1 VKTEIERLL
10 ETRQKDFD
18 THLGMLGKPRVC
30 NGEIDA
36 SVRLHFVL
44 SDASGEPRVRELAS
58 MLVGY
63 ITKYCFDAT
72 KRKDLDEVD
81 RNLLFVEARDL
92 FRKAGKSGQAGELLI
107 YFLLEAVLKAPQALR
122 KMVITTNP
130 KDERKGSD
138 GMHFSWNQDLEILE
152 LYFAESKVWNDFGAA
167 LSDALASVEKFHND
181 GLKQHEFNLFSSQ
194 FKILDDQLQ
203 GRILSYI
210 NGENVTK
217 TRITHACLVGFDWNE
232 YLCLGD
238 GRRKDFIREFEERYS
253 SWADDAVT
261 KVETKLAAFSL
272 RHLRFEFFFLPFKSV
287 EEFRTLF
294 EAALRG

>member
-1 VKTEIERLL
+1 MNAIMRCSFILAMAAPRQAGEILSQAKFSSSVLNAAPQPRKNSRTRRTVKTEIERLL

-18 THLGMLGKPRVC
+18 AHLGQLGTPRVC

-44 SDASGEPRVRELAS
+44 ADASGEPRVRELAS

-92 FRKAGKSGQAGELLI
+92 FRKAAKSGQAGELLI

-167 LSDALASVEKFHND
+167 LSDAIASVEKFHND
-181 GLKQHEFNLFSSQ
+181 
-194 FKILDDQLQ
+194 
-203 GRILSYI
+203 
-210 NGENVTK
+210 V
-217 TRITHACLVGFDWNE
+217 
-232 YLCLGD
+232 
-238 GRRKDFIREFEERYS
+238 
-253 SWADDAVT
+253 
-261 KVETKLAAFSL
+261 
-272 RHLRFEFFFLPFKSV
+272 
-287 EEFRTLF
+287 
-294 EAALRG
+294 